1 MRQLETRTG
10 AEKGAI
16 VASKRKQ
23 VTSRKAFFL
32 VCSIGAFVAFF
43 AFAGGAS
50 AMRETAAAA
59 PSIVSD
65 QADYTPGS
73 TVTLMGANW
82 GAQEAVHVLVNDDA
96 GQTWSYSADVT
107 ADGSGNFTHQFQL
120 PNWFVADYSVTATG
134 SSGATATTAFTDGN
148 VSFALAT
155 ADTLTPPSW
164 TVNWTK
170 YDDLTCT
177 TVQTT
182 GSVPGPGNVGIG
194 NNKSVRP
201 TSVTAASGYVFNY
214 WSDTPSGTTP
224 SSNTCTPDTATPRT
238 LYAHFKAADATPPVI
253 TPVVTPSTPN
263 GSNGWYKSGNIT
275 VSFTVTDPDSA
286 VTSRSAS
293 CATDSTTTTVNTDGT
308 TSITCTATSA
318 GGTSS
323 NTQTIKR
330 DTTNPSVT
338 LDALPASTT
347 ASTID
352 VSGTATDATSGVAGV
367 TVNGVAASFTAPNF
381 TRLAVPLSCGSNT
394 ISAVSSDNAGNSS
407 TPANASVTR
416 VCDTTA
422 PTIAFSQTPDGS
434 NGWFKTAPA
443 TVHVTA
449 TDSSGVA
456 SLDCKLDGTPVSLSN
471 TGSTA
476 TTRSGDVSTSAN
488 GDHLVECQA
497 VDSSSNSNTAA
508 YADNQTHLKLD
519 TTSPSITSSVSGTPG
534 LNGWYVSNVDVSWT
548 VMDAVSGI
556 DAATKTGCNSITISS
571 DTAGTTITC
580 SVDDNAGNHTSNVVT
595 IKRDATAPSVAVN
608 PDRAADS
615 MGWYNHQIDF
625 TVVGSDDM
633 SGIEGCD
640 AGGSYNGPDT
650 ASGSVSRSCTDK
662 AGNTGSGSFGFKF
675 DKTAPGISFVGQS
688 PAKNG
693 NGWNKTDVTL
703 SWTCTD
709 STSGPAASPVTQTIT
724 TEGAGQSATGTCN
737 DKAGNSASSTNGDVN
752 IDKTAPGISFVG
764 QSPAKNGNGWNKT
777 DVTLSWTCTDS
788 LSGPEATPVTR
799 TITTEGSGQTATGT
813 CTDQAGNQASSTDG
827 NVNLDKSAPTNI
839 TFSGIAAQTYP
850 IADVPPSSGISCNA
864 NYDISGKDSCNVT
877 GYGADF
883 GSHTLTATATD
894 LAGNQGTNQ
903 LTYIVGLKCGNILP
917 PVDPNASGT
926 ATNLSAFKIKSVIP
940 VKFRCYLDNAMTQ
953 LMTAPPT
960 GSVARLSFSKYDST
974 TDTNDTIEFISAG
987 AANTDN
993 IFRWTGSPDYQFIY
1007 NLATAGK
1014 TAGTYNVQMTVYAA
1028 NGTTVLGATAK
1039 QYFVLKS

>member
-709 STSGPAASPVTQTIT
+709 S
-724 TEGAGQSATGTCN
+724 
-737 DKAGNSASSTNGDVN
+737 
-752 IDKTAPGISFVG
+752 
-764 QSPAKNGNGWNKT
+764 
-777 DVTLSWTCTDS
+777 